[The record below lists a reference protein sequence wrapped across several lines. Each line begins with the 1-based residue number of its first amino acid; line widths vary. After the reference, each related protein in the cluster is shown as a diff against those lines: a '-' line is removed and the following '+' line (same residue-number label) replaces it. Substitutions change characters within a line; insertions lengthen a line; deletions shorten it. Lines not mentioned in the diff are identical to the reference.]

1 MIELVGKD
9 IKIIIM
15 IVFHMVMKLS
25 ERLHI
30 LSGDMEGMFKKKKKT
45 QIKLLEMNITMYKM
59 KNTL

>member
-30 LSGDMEGMFKKKKKT
+30 LSGDMEGMFKKKKKRP
-45 QIKLLEMNITMYKM
+45 KSSFWR
-59 KNTL
+59 

>member
-30 LSGDMEGMFKKKKKT
+30 LSGDMEGMFKKKKKDPN
-45 QIKLLEMNITMYKM
+45 QASGDEYYNV
-59 KNTL
+59 